1 MNGKVIEADMSE
13 HASWTPCTTSALR
26 RTIGRHRKPNRTS
39 TFVALRASIV
49 TSVLGAVAAT
59 TIPAEAR
66 SGTSHTPTDTITQP
80 LQLESLRSSL
90 DETAEATAQAAHT
103 LALQAKEDKA
113 TALAATQARKAK
125 AAAER
130 KVKAAARKAKAEAA
144 RIAQAKSAA
153 ARKKA
158 ATTASATS
166 QGQFTTA
173 STQQSP
179 QATTGGAAA
188 AVVNFA
194 HAQLGKPY
202 VLGGTTSSAWDCSGL
217 VLKAFEKAGIS
228 LPRVAKDQVQ
238 AGRQVSLQN
247 LQPGDIL
254 YWGSPANAYHVAIY
268 IGGGEFIGA
277 QNPRVGVAKRTLTW
291 DQPSGAVRVL
301 P

>member
-1 MNGKVIEADMSE
+1 M
-13 HASWTPCTTSALR
+13 
-26 RTIGRHRKPNRTS
+26 
-39 TFVALRASIV
+39 
-49 TSVLGAVAAT
+49 LGAVAAT

-66 SGTSHTPTDTITQP
+66 SGPSHTPTDTITQP
-80 LQLESLRSSL
+80 QRMESLRGSL
-90 DETAEATAQAAHT
+90 EETTEATARAAHT
-103 LALQAKEDKA
+103 LALQAEEDKA

-130 KVKAAARKAKAEAA
+130 KVKEAARTAKAKAA
-144 RIAQAKSAA
+144 RIAQAKAAA
-153 ARKKA
+153 ARKETAA
-158 ATTASATS
+158 ATASTTS

-173 STQQSP
+173 STSPSP

-202 VLGGTTSSAWDCSGL
+202 VLGGTTSAAWDCSGL
-217 VLKAFEKAGIS
+217 VLKAFERAGVS

-277 QNPRVGVAKRTLTW
+277 QNPRAGVAKRTLTW